1 MKKYKVTVN
10 GIPYEIELEELT
22 GAVPARLRQPLRLR
36 LRLPLPPAE
45 RR

>member
-10 GIPYEIELEELT
+10 GIPYEIELERCR
-22 GAVPARLRQPLRLR
+22 PRLRQPLRHRYR